1 MAACQL
7 WLDREGKELASGY
20 LKSRTKRK
28 WGILCALTFV
38 GASES

>member
-1 MAACQL
+1 VAACQL
-7 WLDREGKELASGY
+7 WLDREGEELAGGY

-28 WGILCALTFV
+28 WGILCDLTFV